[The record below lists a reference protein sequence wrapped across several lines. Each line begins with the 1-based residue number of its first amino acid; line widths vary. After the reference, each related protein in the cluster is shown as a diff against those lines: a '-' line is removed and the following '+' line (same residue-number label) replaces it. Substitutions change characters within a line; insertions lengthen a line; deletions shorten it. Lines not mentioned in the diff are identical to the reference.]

1 MMPDHLSMDKHM
13 NDGAIVVA
21 LVQLMG
27 VLAYGTIKSVEK
39 FNAIVAANDAT
50 TAAQVRLTA
59 AMGNIANAV
68 IHFMYVWT
76 LYSENETYLNA
87 GMLDAENIVGP
98 AALVGTNLIVGLIS
112 IFFGST
118 GRWVS
123 FIYNTLV
130 AIAGSFLPVVW

>member
-68 IHFMYVWT
+68 VHIFLVWT
-76 LYSENETYLNA
+76 LYSENETYVAA
-87 GMLDAENIVGP
+87 GMPDVENLTGPIV
-98 AALVGTNLIVGLIS
+98 LTV
-112 IFFGST
+112 
-118 GRWVS
+118 
-123 FIYNTLV
+123 
-130 AIAGSFLPVVW
+130 